1 MRCDAIDFDNDLI
14 LSPIDFFFDERKE
27 MLMIPR

>member
-14 LSPIDFFFDERKE
+14 LSPIDFFDERKE